1 MRIEYLKCGF
11 VGNLADV
18 GVVATKYVVD
28 TRSMCLFF
36 LGFTSRLDDE
46 IELCDP

>member
-1 MRIEYLKCGF
+1 VRIEYLKCGF

-28 TRSMCLFF
+28 ARSMCLFF
-36 LGFTSRLDDE
+36 LGFTPKFDDE